1 MAPLLFLRHV
11 FFIRLPEIGGVGEM
25 DESQSLSIEVK
36 GRTTPWTGC
45 QSITMKTYTTGISER
60 TDFTEETCMEGAGLA
75 SCTLTDQRCE
85 RRVLLTERH
94 KRISVVSEQTRKREP
109 VFRGLGSLTDSVMAP
124 LIFLIHVFFIR
135 LPGGDSVWTFRYLTA
150 QSGESLTIP
159 CFYHQKYKDHVKYWC
174 RGSNW
179 NYCSTLARFDSN
191 QPAGKVSLS
200 DDPAH
205 LVFNVTMR
213 NLETRD
219 SDIYWCA
226 VEIGGLG
233 EMDDSQSLSIDVKD
247 AQSVR
252 TVSWVSAERGG
263 SVTIPCYYD
272 QKYKHH
278 VKYWCRGS
286 NWNSCST
293 LARSDS
299 SQPAGKVSLSDDPA
313 HLVFNVTMSNLQETD
328 SDTYWCAVEIHRAA
342 DDCVYLQLMVMEAK
356 GVSQTPKQ
364 GELTTALQ
372 QTESITSSAQQGDG
386 LTSATNHPTGWAVT
400 TRPSGALTS
409 TTNEDSSTTQSPSQ
423 MLLLLILMLLLL
435 LVATV
440 MVIWILRRRTKTL
453 ISNRNRPSHPQTTD
467 TGDELVYSSMVFK
480 EPSAQSPSVDPGDK
494 MTFSRVTLQ
503 DKQECP
509 PSDVTYAAVVSKKDR
524 IS

>member
-1 MAPLLFLRHV
+1 MAPLLFL
-11 FFIRLPEIGGVGEM
+11 L
-25 DESQSLSIEVK
+25 
-36 GRTTPWTGC
+36 
-45 QSITMKTYTTGISER
+45 
-60 TDFTEETCMEGAGLA
+60 
-75 SCTLTDQRCE
+75 
-85 RRVLLTERH
+85 
-94 KRISVVSEQTRKREP
+94 
-109 VFRGLGSLTDSVMAP
+109 
-124 LIFLIHVFFIR
+124 HVFFIR
-135 LPGGDSVWTFRYLTA
+135 LPGGDSVRTFEYLTA

-159 CFYHQKYKDHVKYWC
+159 CFYDQKYKDHVKYWC
-174 RGSNW
+174 RGKLWSS
-179 NYCSTLARFDSN
+179 CTIMKRTDS
-191 QPAGKVSLS
+191 PEGSRKVSIT
-200 DDPAH
+200 DKPAQ
-205 LVFNVTMR
+205 LVFNVNMW
-213 NLETRD
+213 NLNT
-219 SDIYWCA
+219 SDTGIYWCA
-226 VEIGGLG
+226 VEIGGK
-233 EMDDSQSLSIDVKD
+233 MDECTSLSIEVKA

-252 TVSWVSAERGG
+252 TVSWVSAKREG

-278 VKYWCRGS
+278 VKYWCRGRD
-286 NWNSCST
+286 WNSCST
-293 LARSDS
+293 LTRSDS
-299 SQPAGKVSLSDDPA
+299 KQTAGKVSLSDDPA
-313 HLVFNVTMSNLQETD
+313 HLVFYVTMSNLQETD